1 MLWGASDTP
10 SLSPE
15 LQGASHERIAL
26 FAGRGREGV
35 GLGVRRHGQPV
46 DPAFA
51 LDRFVARHAGLK
63 VDENHHAAAC
73 GSCLPVHGAFV
84 AQGEASVTETLNR
97 NLLGT

>member
-1 MLWGASDTP
+1 MNRGASDTP

-26 FAGRGREGV
+26 FAGLRRQSV
-35 GLGVRRHGQPV
+35 GLGVSRHGQPV
-46 DPAFA
+46 DPAFP

-63 VDENHHAAAC
+63 VDPDHHAAAC

-84 AQGEASVTETLNR
+84 AQGEASVTETRQENVS
-97 NLLGT
+97 